1 MKYALIKEFRGRF
14 RITIMCK
21 ALCVSRSG
29 FYQFLVRAPS
39 DKLIRHRA
47 LQVSVQSTF
56 EKFKKRYG
64 APRITNALRQENV
77 KCCLNTVAQV
87 MKELS
92 LKARNGKAFRYSR
105 FSYGNVR
112 VSENILNRKF
122 DACRPNEK
130 WVSDITYI
138 RRNGAWVYLATVMD
152 LYSRAIVGWSIDAT
166 MTEELISDALRMA
179 IQRREIKP
187 GLIIHS
193 DRGVQYRSIKYQD
206 LIHSIGAVSS
216 MSRRSNCWDNAVM
229 ESFFSRLKVELIFA
243 EKYQSIQHVKSSIFE
258 YIEIF
263 YNRVRQHSTLGY
275 LSPMQYERL
284 NA

>member
-1 MKYALIKEFRGRF
+1 MKYALIKEFRGRY
-14 RITIMCK
+14 RVSIMCR
-21 ALCVSRSG
+21 ALRVSRSG
-29 FYQFLVRAPS
+29 FYQFLCRAPS
-39 DKLIRHRA
+39 DKQIRHRQ
-47 LQVSVQSTF
+47 LQTKVQSTF
-56 EKFKKRYG
+56 DKFKKRYG
-64 APRITNALRQENV
+64 APRITRVLRKENV
-77 KCCLNTVAQV
+77 KCCLNTVAKV

-105 FSYGNVR
+105 FSYTNVR
-112 VSENILNRKF
+112 ISENILNRNFEASK
-122 DACRPNEK
+122 PNEK

-138 RRNGAWVYLATVMD
+138 RRNGSWVYLATVMD
-152 LYSRAIVGWSIDAT
+152 LYSRAVVGWSVDST
-166 MTEELISDALRMA
+166 MTENLITNALKMA
-179 IQRREIKP
+179 VQRRDIEP

-206 LIHSIGAVSS
+206 LLHSIGAISS

-275 LSPMQYERL
+275 TSPMEYECL

>member
-1 MKYALIKEFRGRF
+1 MYALIKAFRGQY
-14 RITIMCK
+14 RITIMCR
-21 ALCVSRSG
+21 ALRVSRSG
-29 FYQFLVRAPS
+29 FYRFLCRAPS
-39 DKLIRHRA
+39 DKDVRHHY
-47 LQVSVQSTF
+47 LQAKVQSAF
-56 EKFKKRYG
+56 DHFKKRYG
-64 APRITNALRQENV
+64 APRITRALKRDNI
-77 KCCLNTVAQV
+77 KCCVNTVAQV

-105 FSYGNVR
+105 FSYTNVR

-122 DACRPNEK
+122 EASCPNER

-152 LYSRAIVGWSIDAT
+152 LYSRAIVGWSIDPT

-179 IQRREIKP
+179 IQRRDIKR

-216 MSRRSNCWDNAVM
+216 MSRRSN
-229 ESFFSRLKVELIFA
+229 
-243 EKYQSIQHVKSSIFE
+243 
-258 YIEIF
+258 
-263 YNRVRQHSTLGY
+263 
-275 LSPMQYERL
+275 
-284 NA
+284 

>member
-1 MKYALIKEFRGRF
+1 MCRALR
-14 RITIMCK
+14 
-21 ALCVSRSG
+21 VSRSG
-29 FYQFLVRAPS
+29 FYRFLCRAPS
-39 DKLIRHRA
+39 EKTIRHRQ
-47 LQVSVQSTF
+47 LQAKVQSTF
-56 EKFKKRYG
+56 DLFKKRYG
-64 APRITNALRQENV
+64 APRITRALRLDNI
-77 KCCLNTVAQV
+77 KCCVNTVALV
-87 MKELS
+87 MQELS

-112 VSENILNRKF
+112 VSGNVLNRQF
-122 DACRPNEK
+122 NACSPNEK

-152 LYSRAIVGWSIDAT
+152 LYSRAIVGWSIDST

-179 IQRREIKP
+179 IHRREVKP

-243 EKYQSIQHVKSSIFE
+243 EKYQSIQQVKSSIFE

>member
-1 MKYALIKEFRGRF
+1 VKYALIQEFRGRF
-14 RITIMCK
+14 RVTIMCK

-56 EKFKKRYG
+56 DKFKKRYG
-64 APRITNALRQENV
+64 APRITNSLRQENI

-105 FSYGNVR
+105 FSYANVR
-112 VSENILNRKF
+112 VSENILNRNFK
-122 DACRPNEK
+122 AVGPNEK
-130 WVSDITYI
+130 WVTDITYI
-138 RRNGAWVYLATVMD
+138 RRNGAWIYLATVMD
-152 LYSRAIVGWSIDAT
+152 LYSRAIVGWSVDST
-166 MTEELISDALRMA
+166 MKESLIINALKMA
-179 IQRREIKP
+179 VQRRDIKP
-187 GLIIHS
+187 GMIIHS

-206 LIHSIGAVSS
+206 LISSLGAISS

-229 ESFFSRLKVELIFA
+229 ESFFSRIKVELIFA
-243 EKYQSIQHVKSSIFE
+243 EKYQSIQQVKSSIFE

-275 LSPMQYERL
+275 LSPMQYEQL